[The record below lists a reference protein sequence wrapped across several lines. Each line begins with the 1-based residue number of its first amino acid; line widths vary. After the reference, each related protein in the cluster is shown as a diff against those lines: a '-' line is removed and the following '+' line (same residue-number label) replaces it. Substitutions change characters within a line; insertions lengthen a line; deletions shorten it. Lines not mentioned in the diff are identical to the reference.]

1 MAKYQRLCFDLK
13 TYYTFFKHEAFF
25 NLFTNI
31 YFDHL
36 LLMPRCGGTKHCPS
50 TFIILIDIGD
60 CLSELSSP
68 LFPQSPQRT
77 QVGVQF
83 AAKSLRSSFFFPPK
97 EPM

>member
-36 LLMPRCGGTKHCPS
+36 LLMPRCGGTNTALPH
-50 TFIILIDIGD
+50 
-60 CLSELSSP
+60 
-68 LFPQSPQRT
+68 
-77 QVGVQF
+77 
-83 AAKSLRSSFFFPPK
+83 SSFSLI
-97 EPM
+97 